1 MLFRIRFGSSRNLP
15 QLNHILEV
23 QLVSITVIS
32 GFKVQLSSFPIFITI
47 PRANGELCQKT
58 EPGDQD
64 QDQDQ
69 DQDFIG
75 LSHCY
80 K

>member
-1 MLFRIRFGSSRNLP
+1 MLCRIRFGSLRNLP
-15 QLNHILEV
+15 QLNHILEA
-23 QLVSITVIS
+23 QFISITVIS
-32 GFKVQLSSFPIFITI
+32 GSKVQLSSFPFFIII
-47 PRANGELCQKT
+47 PQANGELCQKT
-58 EPGDQD
+58 KPGDG
-64 QDQDQ
+64 DQDQ

>member
-1 MLFRIRFGSSRNLP
+1 MLCRIRFGSLRNLP
-15 QLNHILEV
+15 QLNHILEA
-23 QLVSITVIS
+23 QFISITVIS
-32 GFKVQLSSFPIFITI
+32 GSKVQLSSFHIFVII
-47 PRANGELCQKT
+47 PQANGELCQKT
-58 EPGDQD
+58 KPDE
-64 QDQDQ
+64 DQ

>member
-1 MLFRIRFGSSRNLP
+1 MLCRIRFGSLRHLP
-15 QLNHILEV
+15 QLNHILEA
-23 QLVSITVIS
+23 QFISITVILGS
-32 GFKVQLSSFPIFITI
+32 KVQLSSFPIFIII
-47 PRANGELCQKT
+47 PQANGELRQKT
-58 EPGDQD
+58 EPG
-64 QDQDQ
+64 DQDQ